1 VITVGQLGY
10 REPMA
15 ARAVGS
21 PGKVDILLVDD
32 DKDIREVICEA
43 LEPDEYMVRCAEDGE
58 TAIAELRAGFRPHVI
73 LLDLMMPGMD
83 GREFRRLQLANP
95 EWATIPVV
103 VMSAGNNQR
112 VGLADSLALRKPFDL
127 DQLLEIISVACD
139 APSAGAIEPATGS
152 GSTTGRA

>member
-1 VITVGQLGY
+1 
-10 REPMA
+10 MA
-15 ARAVGS
+15 ALAVRM
-21 PGKVDILLVDD
+21 PRKVDILLVDD
-32 DKDIREVICEA
+32 DKDIRDVICEA
-43 LEPDEYMVRCAEDGE
+43 LEPEEFMVRCAKDGE

-112 VGLADSLALRKPFDL
+112 AGLADSFSLRKPFDL
-127 DQLLEIISVACD
+127 DQLLEVISVACD
-139 APSAGAIEPATGS
+139 ASSSAIEPTTDS